1 MSGFSSF
8 VKTIFIPLLVAALLY
23 VLISFVL
30 LPLHRRY
37 VRKYQHYLPL
47 PAASADALHTLSTT
61 TSPSWIRA
69 RLSGLYNAASAR
81 LPFALPFAAAPRTAS
96 ATPLGGYNDDDDD
109 SDFDIEDGEGEGM
122 VGFEPMEQERRRE
135 ALERQRGRGR
145 GGGAVDDVGRS
156 ERRLSR
162 ELEEGFR
169 DSSSESEDDGANARG
184 VNTVV
189 GARIHR

>member
-8 VKTIFIPLLVAALLY
+8 IKTIFIPLLVAALLY
-23 VLISFVL
+23 VLVSFVL

-47 PAASADALHTLSTT
+47 HAASADSAFSTLSST

-69 RLSGLYNAASAR
+69 RLSGLYSSLSAR
-81 LPFALPFAAAPRTAS
+81 LPFALPFAATPRTAS
-96 ATPLGGYNDDDDD
+96 ATQLGGYNDDDDD
-109 SDFDIEDGEGEGM
+109 DFDIDDGEGEGM
-122 VGFEPMEQERRRE
+122 VGFEPMERERRRE
-135 ALERQRGRGR
+135 ALERQRG
-145 GGGAVDDVGRS
+145 AQEASRS

-169 DSSSESEDDGANARG
+169 DSSSESENEGTDPRSI
-184 VNTVV
+184 
-189 GARIHR
+189 GARVPR